1 VALGPLR
8 VLIVEDS
15 ALDAELLVAE
25 LLRGGYDVEHTR
37 VETAREMADA
47 LAGATWDV
55 VVSDHELPG
64 FSGPAALALLQ
75 ESGLDLPFI
84 VISGRIGEELA
95 VSSLKAG
102 ADDFLIKGRL
112 ARLIPVIERERREV
126 GERREHQRAAEA
138 LRRSE
143 AQYRSLVDGAAF
155 GIYRATIDGRFVTA
169 NPALVAMLGC
179 ASVDELIGIGLQQL
193 FVDPDVPAD
202 LIRRSRERAHFA
214 GEEALW
220 QRKNGTNIRVRL
232 SGRLIDAH
240 DTSPALF
247 EGIVE
252 DVTEQHR
259 LHEQLRQAQK
269 MEAIG
274 QLAGGVAHDF
284 NNMLTAILGYS
295 ELLQEQIGPD
305 KPIGRD
311 LRQIQAAA
319 ERAADLTR
327 QLLAFSRKQVLALTA
342 VNLSDVVQRVEPMLR
357 RLLGERITIV
367 TDLAG
372 DLGAV
377 TADVSQLE
385 HLLINLA
392 VNARDAMPQGG
403 ELRFATVRVTL
414 DAAFAEQ
421 HPGSIAGIY
430 NAVRVTDSGTG
441 MPAGIKAQIFEP
453 FFTTKERGQ
462 GTGLG
467 LAAVYG
473 TVKQF
478 GGYIDVESE
487 LGRGTTFT
495 IYLPQVESVVAA
507 APAGSAI
514 SSPVGHETILLVE
527 DEGSVRAFAKITLER
542 FGYRVVEADSAE
554 RALEVLESLHEVHLL
569 LTDVVL
575 PRMDGPELAERVT
588 DQRPATRVLLM
599 SGYAAGFETSMA
611 SLRWNTRLLAKPF
624 TGQTLLTRTREALDI
639 TARIAGA

>member
-1 VALGPLR
+1 
-8 VLIVEDS
+8 LIVEDS
-15 ALDAELLVAE
+15 ALDAELVVSE
-25 LLRGGYDVEHTR
+25 LRRGGYDVTFTR
-37 VETAREMADA
+37 VETARGMAEA
-47 LAGATWDV
+47 LAVATWDV
-55 VVSDHELPG
+55 VVSDHELPA
-64 FSGPAALALLQ
+64 FSGPAALSLLQ

-84 VISGRIGEELA
+84 VISGTIGEELA

-102 ADDFLIKGRL
+102 ADDFFIKGRL
-112 ARLIPVIERERREV
+112 ARLIPAIERERREV
-126 GERREHQRAAEA
+126 GERRERRRAEEA

-143 AQYRSLVDGAAF
+143 AQYRSLVDGAVF
-155 GIYRATIDGRFVTA
+155 GIYRATIEGRFVTA

-179 ASVDELIGIGLQQL
+179 ASVDELIGIGLRQL
-193 FVDPDVPAD
+193 FVDPEVLAD
-202 LIRRSRERAHFA
+202 LVRRSREGAHFA

-220 QRKNGTNIRVRL
+220 ARKNGTTIRVRL
-232 SGRLIDAH
+232 SGRLIEGHDA
-240 DTSPALF
+240 SPALF
-247 EGIVE
+247 EVIVE

-259 LHEQLRQAQK
+259 LHEQLRQSQK

-311 LRQIQAAA
+311 LREIQAAA
-319 ERAADLTR
+319 ERAAGLTR
-327 QLLAFSRKQVLALTA
+327 QLLAFSRKQVLAMTA
-342 VNLSDVVQRVEPMLR
+342 VNLSDVVRRVEPMLR

-367 TDLAG
+367 TELAD

-392 VNARDAMPQGG
+392 VNARDAMPHGG
-403 ELRFATVRVTL
+403 ELRFATGSVAL

-421 HPGSIAGIY
+421 HPGATPGSY
-430 NAVRVTDSGTG
+430 NAVRVTDTGTG
-441 MPAGIKAQIFEP
+441 MAADVKAQIFEP
-453 FFTTKERGQ
+453 FFTTKERGH

-473 TVKQF
+473 TVQQF

-487 LGRGTTFT
+487 VGQGTTFT
-495 IYLPQVESVVAA
+495 ICLPRVESVVAQV
-507 APAGSAI
+507 SADRAV

-527 DEGSVRAFAKITLER
+527 DESSVRAFAKITLQR

-554 RALEVLESLHEVHLL
+554 RALEVLESLREVHLL

-575 PRMDGPELAERVT
+575 PRMDGPELAELVRHR
-588 DQRPATRVLLM
+588 RPATRVLLM
-599 SGYAAGFETSMA
+599 SGYAAGFESSMA
-611 SLRWNTRLLAKPF
+611 SGQWSTRFLAKPF
-624 TGQTLLTRTREALDI
+624 TGQALLTKTREALDVDGS
-639 TARIAGA
+639 IASS

>member
-1 VALGPLR
+1 VPGPLR

-15 ALDAELLVAE
+15 ALDAELVVSE
-25 LLRGGYDVEHTR
+25 LRRGGYDVTFTR
-37 VETAREMADA
+37 VETARAMAEA
-47 LAGATWDV
+47 LAVATWDV
-55 VVSDHELPG
+55 VVSDHELPA
-64 FSGPAALALLQ
+64 FSGPAALSLLQ

-84 VISGRIGEELA
+84 VISGTIGEELA
-95 VSSLKAG
+95 VGSLKAG

-112 ARLIPVIERERREV
+112 ARLIPAIERERREI
-126 GERREHQRAAEA
+126 GERRERRRAEEA

-143 AQYRSLVDGAAF
+143 AQYRSLVDGAVF
-155 GIYRATIDGRFVTA
+155 GIYRATIEGRFVTA

-179 ASVDELIGIGLQQL
+179 VSVDELIGIGLRHL
-193 FVDPDVPAD
+193 FVDPEVLAD
-202 LIRRSRERAHFA
+202 LVRRSREGAHFA

-220 QRKNGTNIRVRL
+220 ERKNGTTIRVRL
-232 SGRLIDAH
+232 SGRLIEGHDA
-240 DTSPALF
+240 TPALF
-247 EGIVE
+247 EVIVE

-259 LHEQLRQAQK
+259 LHEQLRQSQK

-311 LRQIQAAA
+311 LREIQAAA
-319 ERAADLTR
+319 ERAAGLTR
-327 QLLAFSRKQVLALTA
+327 QLLAFSRKQVLAMTA
-342 VNLSDVVQRVEPMLR
+342 VNLSEVVRRVEPMLR

-367 TDLAG
+367 TELAD

-392 VNARDAMPQGG
+392 VNARDAMPHGG
-403 ELRFATVRVTL
+403 ELRFATGSVAL

-421 HPGSIAGIY
+421 HPGATPGSY
-430 NAVRVTDSGTG
+430 NAVRVTDTGTG
-441 MPAGIKAQIFEP
+441 MAADIKAQIFEP
-453 FFTTKERGQ
+453 FFTTKERGH

-473 TVKQF
+473 TVRQF

-487 LGRGTTFT
+487 VGQGATFT
-495 IYLPQVESVVAA
+495 IYLPRVESVVAQA
-507 APAGSAI
+507 SADRAVG
-514 SSPVGHETILLVE
+514 SPVGHETILLVE
-527 DEGSVRAFAKITLER
+527 DESSVRAFVKMTLQR

-554 RALEVLESLHEVHLL
+554 RALEVLESLHEVDLL

-575 PRMDGPELAERVT
+575 PRMDGPELAERVRHR
-588 DQRPATRVLLM
+588 RPATRVLLM
-599 SGYAAGFETSMA
+599 SGYAAGFENSMA
-611 SLRWNTRLLAKPF
+611 SSQWSTRFLAKPF
-624 TGQTLLTRTREALDI
+624 TGQTLLSKTREALDVDE
-639 TARIAGA
+639 RVAGG

>member
-1 VALGPLR
+1 VLGPLR

-15 ALDAELLVAE
+15 ALDAELVVAE
-25 LLRGGYDVEHTR
+25 LRRGGYEVAPTR
-37 VETAREMADA
+37 VETAQEMIDA
-47 LAGATWDV
+47 LAGAPWDV
-55 VVSDHELPG
+55 IVSDHELPS

-75 ESGLDLPFI
+75 ESGLDVPFI

-126 GERREHQRAAEA
+126 AERREHRRAEEA

-179 ASVDELIGIGLQQL
+179 ASVDELIGIGLPQL
-193 FVDPDVPAD
+193 FVDPAVPAD

-240 DTSPALF
+240 DASPALF

-327 QLLAFSRKQVLALTA
+327 QLLAFSRKQVLAMTA

-367 TDLAG
+367 TDLAS

-421 HPGSIAGIY
+421 HPGSTAGIY
-430 NAVRVTDSGTG
+430 NAVRVTDGGTG
-441 MPAGIKAQIFEP
+441 MPPGVKAQIFEP

-495 IYLPQVESVVAA
+495 IYLPQVESVVAP
-507 APAGSAI
+507 APADKTV

-527 DEGSVRAFAKITLER
+527 DESSVRAFAMITLQR
-542 FGYRVVEADSAE
+542 FGYHVVEADSAE
-554 RALEVLESLHEVHLL
+554 RALEILETLQQVHLL

-588 DQRPATRVLLM
+588 HRRPDTRVLLM

-611 SLRWNTRLLAKPF
+611 SLRWNTGFLAKPF
-624 TGQTLLTRTREALDI
+624 TGQTLLTRTREALDL